1 MGDAHLH
8 IQEYPAAME
17 CCLLAE
23 TKAEKMKKEN
33 LLCWIYRQKGI
44 IYKAQQMYDEA
55 QQCYRKHFALA
66 KKLQDKRQMIMG
78 AHDMGFV
85 YTYKGDVDS
94 TILYYKK
101 SIELA
106 KTRKDSA
113 LFLAQTKARLYDIYI
128 QIEEYDSV
136 KNVMPRDSMNYEN
149 WAYYYKGIGNIDS
162 AIWYFK
168 RCISNYTLYTD
179 RRCLQELI
187 SLEKNRGNMKD
198 VVALYDQ
205 LAVTED
211 SIRKLDKEA
220 DTKRVQARYDYE
232 QMKQQR
238 DELTQKKDRVDWFI
252 GVSLSILILLVVMA
266 YLYLSNKW
274 KDKLA
279 ELNCEKLLRQEE
291 ENRRKQSEKQFADN
305 IEQQKRLKLQLER
318 IEHDEDTRKRLQ
330 TEADLLAAESQVI
343 EARQKRHRLLLDE
356 FQNSDLY
363 RRIKQNAGN
372 RDFKLSEE
380 EWLQLSANLDNVYDN
395 LTKRILNL
403 ANLNSTEL
411 RVVYLLKV
419 GVQPSDMASILYKSK
434 SAITMIRNRMYEKI
448 FGKTGTAT

>member
-1 MGDAHLH
+1 MKSIGQIIFGFVAFFAISMLSSCIYQRESIPNELVEVDSALIKGDYRKSAILLDEYEDQHSSYESEEVMMYHKLMRAFLRYRTGEESNNIRQIDSLCNYYATSNTEESILSLLIMGDAHLH

-136 KNVMPRDSMNYEN
+136 KNVMPHDSMNYEN

-266 YLYLSNKW
+266 YL
-274 KDKLA
+274 
-279 ELNCEKLLRQEE
+279 
-291 ENRRKQSEKQFADN
+291 
-305 IEQQKRLKLQLER
+305 LKFP
-318 IEHDEDTRKRLQ
+318 T
-330 TEADLLAAESQVI
+330 
-343 EARQKRHRLLLDE
+343 
-356 FQNSDLY
+356 F
-363 RRIKQNAGN
+363 
-372 RDFKLSEE
+372 
-380 EWLQLSANLDNVYDN
+380 
-395 LTKRILNL
+395 
-403 ANLNSTEL
+403 
-411 RVVYLLKV
+411 
-419 GVQPSDMASILYKSK
+419 
-434 SAITMIRNRMYEKI
+434 
-448 FGKTGTAT
+448 